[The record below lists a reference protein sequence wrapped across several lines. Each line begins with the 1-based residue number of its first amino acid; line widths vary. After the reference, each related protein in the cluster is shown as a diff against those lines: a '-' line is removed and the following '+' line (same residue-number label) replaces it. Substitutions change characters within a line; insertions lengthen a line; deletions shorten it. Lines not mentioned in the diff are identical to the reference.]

1 MEEEEEIT
9 NNKREAGACKRRSSS
24 FYILYNKIRNT
35 DIVLISYIRQARR
48 NHCEPNQL
56 ALVHMMLN
64 VIFGGKGM
72 GLVTI
77 LIYAM
82 LTVFISGLMVG
93 RTPEFLGKKLEE
105 FDEKDK
111 IPANIVH
118 GCTSQVWL
126 TYEIKDGKMYFH
138 GTSDAIIVKGL
149 VFMIL
154 EIFSDST
161 IQELKDI
168 DMDIVH
174 ELNLSEVITPNR
186 QSGVIGMMKKIK
198 EYALNA

>member
-1 MEEEEEIT
+1 MNTIEQRVYEI
-9 NNKREAGACKRRSSS
+9 KEDLDFFEDELSKYE
-24 FYILYNKIRNT
+24 YII
-35 DIVLISYIRQARR
+35 D
-48 NHCEPNQL
+48 
-56 ALVHMMLN
+56 
-64 VIFGGKGM
+64 
-72 GLVTI
+72 
-77 LIYAM
+77 
-82 LTVFISGLMVG
+82 
-93 RTPEFLGKKLEE
+93 LGKKLEE
-105 FDEKDK
+105 FKEIDK
-111 IPANIVH
+111 IPENIVH

-126 TYEIKDGKMYFH
+126 THEIKDGKMFFY

-154 EIFSDST
+154 KIFSNST

-174 ELNLSEVITPNR
+174 ELKLSEVITPNR